1 MLPPRPAQSGGYL
14 AEKDSQRPPRG
25 GLQPTELL
33 LSPHGPLRQ
42 GKASNEI
49 KSKGSAAT
57 AAAGALSL
65 TPPPPLPSSACT
77 VDNRSAALSRLSGR
91 PVSACTLAPPSL
103 EISHDVW
110 LATGHCHGEAEVPA
124 AARRSSQGMAA
135 TTTMTVGGVDLVAW
149 RDSPAVT
156 LSVTGAYQKAL
167 FLASTYAD
175 GCGVSGAWHLRQCC
189 CTENLLRYI
198 IELEQENEVLRLA
211 LIEGSE
217 RRLRQRFCGGLSR
230 DSGYD
235 QQRDVFSSVREF
247 SSNHHHQQQHLLQR
261 VKEVEQNV
269 RSHFQDE
276 LERLQKQH
284 AADATAA
291 VQGGTRGE
299 SYESTLAQSERRRWK
314 EHVRHTVEELT
325 LLHREKEKQ
334 AAGVTA
340 ASVAFRAEGS
350 GCCHAQDVDN
360 CDSTDS
366 RIAALQTEVEHW
378 KCEAEKARARARL
391 YQDQALKE
399 LQHMHA
405 VYRHALGEERSAFP
419 SADAMPLA
427 AGGMVGELAV
437 GDASQERT
445 ADVAAAPPTPNLLA
459 PSCIK
464 EEEKEE
470 EQSYAEKQGDQ
481 AVSRGFPRNAS
492 PSLSCATSRTS
503 GGGEEAEKRAATAP
517 RLFDATVGSTEAAAG
532 SQKLARRS
540 YHSDVYL
547 RRESVT
553 NDERVSAGV

>member
-1 MLPPRPAQSGGYL
+1 MLPPRPAHRGGYL
-14 AEKDSQRPPRG
+14 AEKDSERRPHG

-33 LSPHGPLRQ
+33 LPPHGPLRRE
-42 GKASNEI
+42 KAPNETN
-49 KSKGSAAT
+49 STCSAVT

-65 TPPPPLPSSACT
+65 TPPPPLLPSACT
-77 VDNRSAALSRLSGR
+77 VSNGSAALSRLPGR
-91 PVSACTLAPPSL
+91 SVGACTLAPPSL

-110 LATGHCHGEAEVPA
+110 LATGHRHGEAEAPA

-135 TTTMTVGGVDLVAW
+135 ITTMTVGGVDLATV
-149 RDSPAVT
+149 RDSSAVT
-156 LSVTGAYQKAL
+156 LSVTDAYQEAL
-167 FLASTYAD
+167 LLVATYAD
-175 GCGVSGAWHLRQCC
+175 GCGESEAWHLRQCR

-198 IELEQENEVLRLA
+198 IGLEQENEVLRLA

-217 RRLRQRFCGGLSR
+217 RRLRRRFCGGLSR
-230 DSGYD
+230 DGGYD
-235 QQRDVFSSVREF
+235 QQQNDFSSVREF
-247 SSNHHHQQQHLLQR
+247 SSNHHLQQHLLQR

-269 RSHFQDE
+269 RSYFQDE

-284 AADATAA
+284 TTDTAAA

-340 ASVAFRAEGS
+340 TSVAFRTEGS
-350 GCCHAQDVDN
+350 GCRHARDGGN
-360 CDSTDS
+360 CDSADS
-366 RIAALQTEVEHW
+366 RIAVLQTEVEHW
-378 KCEAEKARARARL
+378 KCEAEKARAHAKL

-405 VYRHALGEERSAFP
+405 VYRNALGEERSAFP
-419 SADAMPLA
+419 GADATPLA
-427 AGGMVGELAV
+427 TGGMVGELTV
-437 GDASQERT
+437 SDAAQEHT
-445 ADVAAAPPTPNLLA
+445 ADEAAAPPTPNLLA

-464 EEEKEE
+464 EEKEKKET
-470 EQSYAEKQGDQ
+470 YVEKQGDQ
-481 AVSRGFPRNAS
+481 AASRGFPRHTS
-492 PSLSCATSRTS
+492 PPLSRATSRAS

-517 RLFDATVGSTEAAAG
+517 HLFDATVGPTEAAAG